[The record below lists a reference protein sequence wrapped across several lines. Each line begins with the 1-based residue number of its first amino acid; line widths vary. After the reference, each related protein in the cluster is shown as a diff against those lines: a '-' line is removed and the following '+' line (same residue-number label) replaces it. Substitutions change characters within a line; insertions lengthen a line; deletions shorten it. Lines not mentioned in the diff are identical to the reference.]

1 MSETIDEKKD
11 GPAFSVANI
20 VALDVETGGFF
31 AGRSCLLQIGA
42 ATASGARFEQKVLPV
57 PGMEMDRDALRVNGY
72 DREVWEKEGV
82 DLVTAMRNFRDWLVQ
97 QKKKTGAWVPLG
109 HNVSFDRS
117 FLDWAQ
123 ERVKVR
129 LPLCY
134 RYECSMSLMA
144 SMQRLGIIQTHSCS
158 LDALCRLARLERP
171 ARHDAM
177 TDAVAALQGY
187 VWLNQRILKAGE
199 KKEVAA

>member
-1 MSETIDEKKD
+1 MSEIDVKNE
-11 GPAFSVANI
+11 GPAFSVHNL
-20 VALDVETGGFF
+20 VAVDVETGGFF

-42 ATASGARFEQKVLPV
+42 ATASGARFEQKILPV

-72 DREVWEKEGV
+72 DAEVWKKEGV
-82 DLVTAMRNFRDWLVQ
+82 ELVTAVRNFRDWLVQ
-97 QKKKTGAWVPLG
+97 QKKKTGAWVPMG
-109 HNVSFDRS
+109 HNVSFDRG

-144 SMQRLGIIQTHSCS
+144 SLMRLGLIPSGSCS

-171 ARHDAM
+171 PVHDAM
-177 TDAVAALQGY
+177 ADAVAALQGY
-187 VWLNQRILKAGE
+187 VWLNQRILEASE